1 MQEKVKAKSTMIK
14 YTMNNQ
20 KIVNAKAQIA
30 DSLSQRME
38 WIVREPMK
46 LPLTKT
52 FYIKEKSTLEARN
65 CLILLHRQQRH

>member
-1 MQEKVKAKSTMIK
+1 MIK
-14 YTMNNQ
+14 YTMTNQ

-52 FYIKEKSTLEARN
+52 FYIKEKSTLEA
-65 CLILLHRQQRH
+65 